1 MSFRPCIGITM
12 GDPSG
17 IGPEIILKALQRDE
31 LYHRCRP
38 LVVGDARVFESTAA
52 MMGLGCIIHAVNHE
66 RDAICQPGTVD
77 VFHLD
82 CFRGDVQFGVV
93 NAASGEAAFRS
104 IVKVIELAQEKRIDA
119 TVTAPINKE
128 SIHMAGHYFS
138 GHTEIYA
145 HYTGTNKYA
154 MLLVHDELRVI
165 HVTTHVSLRE
175 ACDLVEKDRILAV
188 IELLHEACIN
198 LGIPYPKIAVAGL
211 NPHASD
217 NGLFGWEEEREI
229 IPAIREAR
237 KNGYKV
243 DGPVPPD
250 TMFAKAVGGHYD
262 GCVAMYHDQGH
273 IPFKLAGFRWNKDKN
288 TMEVSGVNITLGL
301 PIIRVSVDHGTAF
314 DVAGTGLASETAMM
328 LSIEYAIRMALK
340 NQAEN

>member
-1 MSFRPCIGITM
+1 M

-31 LYHRCRP
+31 LYQRCRP
-38 LVVGDARVFESTAA
+38 LVVGDGRVLEITAA
-52 MMGLGCIIHAVNHE
+52 RMGFGCTIHAVNHE
-66 RDAICQPGTVD
+66 RDAIYQPGTVD
-77 VFHLD
+77 VLD
-82 CFRGDVQFGVV
+82 LECFNEDLQFGVV
-93 NAASGEAAFRS
+93 NAASGEAAFWS
-104 IVKVIELAQEKRIDA
+104 IVKAIELAKEKRIDA

-128 SIHMAGHYFS
+128 SIHRAGHYFS

-145 HYTGTNKYA
+145 HYTGTDKYA
-154 MLLVHDELRVI
+154 MLLVHDNLRVV

-175 ACDLVEKDRILAV
+175 ACDLVEKDRILTV
-188 IELLHEACIN
+188 IELLHEACLN
-198 LGIPYPKIAVAGL
+198 LDVHNPKIAVAGL

-217 NGLFGWEEEREI
+217 NGLFGWEEEKEI

-237 KNGYKV
+237 QDGYNV

-250 TMFAKAVGGHYD
+250 TMFAKAIGGQYD

-273 IPFKLAGFRWNKDKN
+273 IPFKLAGFRWNKEKN
-288 TMEVSGVNITLGL
+288 SMEVSGVNITLGL

-314 DVAGTGLASETAMM
+314 DVAGRGVASETAMM
-328 LSIEYAIRMALK
+328 LAIDYAIRMAL
-340 NQAEN
+340 NNTATN